1 MFRRKENLQRGK
13 EYSGNECLLFISLNI
28 KNSKTKYLYQARKLN
43 YKL

>member
-1 MFRRKENLQRGK
+1 MFGRKKIYRGK

-28 KNSKTKYLYQARKLN
+28 KNSKTKYLYQARELN